1 MLVIFHNDYI
11 VKSEKKYYGGIK
23 KAEKEMNSVVNR
35 ECKVYD
41 VRDILLIKQF
51 IEKGQK
57 RTQKK

>member
-1 MLVIFHNDYI
+1 MIFHNEYI
-11 VKSEKKYYGGIK
+11 AKSEKKYYGGIK
-23 KAEKEMNSVVNR
+23 KADKEGGSVVNG